1 MGSRR
6 RPQPLRLPSKL
17 LHIRWSLEMTQE
29 QMARKLETRRS
40 PVYPT
45 HISEFERGLR
55 EPSLLVLLQY
65 ARLVGVS
72 TDVLIDDTLDMPK
85 NLSASKG
92 NRRIEDAGKKERV
105 EGRGRR

>member
-6 RPQPLRLPSKL
+6 RPQPLRLPAKL
-17 LHIRWSLEMTQE
+17 LRIRQNLDLTQE
-29 QMARKLETRRS
+29 QMARRLETKRS

-65 ARLVGVS
+65 ARIAGVS
-72 TDVLIDDTLDMPK
+72 TDVLIDDKLKLPAK
-85 NLSASKG
+85 LVGVAS
-92 NRRIEDAGKKERV
+92 REIV
-105 EGRGRR
+105 

>member
-6 RPQPLRLPSKL
+6 RPQPLRLSAKL
-17 LHIRWSLEMTQE
+17 LRIRQSLNLSQE
-29 QMARKLETRRS
+29 QMARRLETERS

-65 ARLVGVS
+65 ARLISIS
-72 TDVLIDDTLDMPK
+72 TDTLIDDGLDLPAK
-85 NLSASKG
+85 LKS
-92 NRRIEDAGKKERV
+92 RLR
-105 EGRGRR
+105 

>member
-6 RPQPLRLPSKL
+6 RPQPLRLPAKL
-17 LHIRWSLEMTQE
+17 LRIRQSLDLSQE
-29 QMARKLETRRS
+29 QMARRLETERS

-65 ARLVGVS
+65 ARLVRVS
-72 TDVLIDDTLDMPK
+72 TDTLIDDDLDLPARLK
-85 NLSASKG
+85 VRSQ
-92 NRRIEDAGKKERV
+92 
-105 EGRGRR
+105 

>member
-6 RPQPLRLPSKL
+6 RPQPLRLPAKL
-17 LHIRWSLEMTQE
+17 LYIRQNLELSQE
-29 QMARKLETRRS
+29 QMARRLETERS

-65 ARLVGVS
+65 ARLIHVS
-72 TDVLIDDTLDMPK
+72 TDVLINDDLDLPTKMK
-85 NLSASKG
+85 
-92 NRRIEDAGKKERV
+92 RRSR
-105 EGRGRR
+105 

>member
-6 RPQPLRLPSKL
+6 RPQPLRLPAKL
-17 LHIRWSLEMTQE
+17 LRIRQSLDLSQE
-29 QMARKLETRRS
+29 QMARRLETERS

-65 ARLVGVS
+65 ARIAGVS
-72 TDVLIDDTLDMPK
+72 TDTLIDDDLELPAK
-85 NLSASKG
+85 LK
-92 NRRIEDAGKKERV
+92 RRLR
-105 EGRGRR
+105 

>member
-17 LHIRWSLEMTQE
+17 LHIRQSLDLSQE
-29 QMARKLETRRS
+29 QMARRLETERS

-65 ARLVGVS
+65 ARLVRVS
-72 TDVLIDDTLDMPK
+72 TDTLIDDDLDLPAK
-85 NLSASKG
+85 LKVRSQ
-92 NRRIEDAGKKERV
+92 
-105 EGRGRR
+105 